1 MSARAEDVNAVRAQ
15 LAEIATG
22 RDIEA
27 VLFAT
32 LDFLAVQIAA
42 LALADTELGDGELQ
56 WAVTTLPSMVAAHRA
71 AFEAQGR
78 LPRN

>member
-56 WAVTTLPSMVAAHRA
+56 WAVTTHI
-71 AFEAQGR
+71 
-78 LPRN
+78 